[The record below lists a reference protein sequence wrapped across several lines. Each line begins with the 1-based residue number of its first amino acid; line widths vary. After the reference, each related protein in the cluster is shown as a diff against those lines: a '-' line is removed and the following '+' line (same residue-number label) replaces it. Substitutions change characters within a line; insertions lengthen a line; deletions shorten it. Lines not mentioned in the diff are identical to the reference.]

1 MTEPGPHPL
10 SDRLRAALRLA
21 PDAEVED
28 HADTLV
34 CRVDSVERRYR
45 DAIKAGAT
53 PVEPPRDE
61 VGLGAWRRVAR
72 LVDTPTGRA
81 VAIWSDRS

>member
-1 MTEPGPHPL
+1 MT
-10 SDRLRAALRLA
+10 RLPERIAAALRVADA
-21 PDAEVED
+21 PERVED
-28 HADTLV
+28 LGEAIV
-34 CRVDSVERRYR
+34 VQVDSVERRYR

-72 LVDTPTGRA
+72 LETDGLSLT
-81 VAIWSDRS
+81 IWSSRS